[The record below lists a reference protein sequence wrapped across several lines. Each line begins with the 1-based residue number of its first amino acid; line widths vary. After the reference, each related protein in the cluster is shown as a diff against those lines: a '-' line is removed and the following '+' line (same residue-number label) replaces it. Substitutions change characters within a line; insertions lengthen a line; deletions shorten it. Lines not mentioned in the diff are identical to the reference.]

1 MTLFFFFLFE
11 GISNMNKKY
20 TINIFSRDTMYTK
33 TVIKMNFV
41 DILLNKKESLNG
53 KTAFIPC
60 PPNFKLKAF
69 FLS

>member
-1 MTLFFFFLFE
+1 
-11 GISNMNKKY
+11 
-20 TINIFSRDTMYTK
+20 MYIK

-41 DILLNKKESLNG
+41 DISLNKKESLNG

-69 FLS
+69 FFKLIQNIPRCGYARLQCIVHNRRG

>member
-1 MTLFFFFLFE
+1 
-11 GISNMNKKY
+11 MNKNY
-20 TINIFSRDTMYTK
+20 TINIFNRDTMYIK

-41 DILLNKKESLNG
+41 DISLNKKESLNG

-69 FLS
+69 FF